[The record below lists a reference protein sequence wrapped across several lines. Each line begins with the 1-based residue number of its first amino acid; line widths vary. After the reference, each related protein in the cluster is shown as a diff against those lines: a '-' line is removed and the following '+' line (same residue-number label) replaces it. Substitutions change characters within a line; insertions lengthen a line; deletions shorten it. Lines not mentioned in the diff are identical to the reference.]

1 MKLQIWKQAVWQFL
15 LNASFCRC
23 TAAMSDLAHVFLKHL
38 PRGPKTA
45 DYLKADPNVLCESFE
60 PLLTDLACRLQGGR
74 ASKKKL
80 EWSLSEAFGR
90 SMSPAE
96 SKCFAERL
104 LAGLEHIYNKRRQ
117 ATSGAKLQPPVQ
129 RIVKAISSSSLEL
142 LPAAIQGPKI
152 DPSSLSP
159 SQIREQYAKQL
170 SALPEVASDIDE
182 SAPSASPEAGVEAI
196 CVESSQGSSLSE
208 ISGSSVKKKPATKKR
223 PASAKEKPKRKKL
236 AVAEDGKAELPKIS
250 HDEACERM
258 PNGCGRCRRVKG
270 CTPPCWRKKGL
281 QLVR

>member
-45 DYLKADPNVLCESFE
+45 DYLKADPNVLRESFE

-142 LPAAIQGPKI
+142 SPAAIQGPKI

-236 AVAEDGKAELPKIS
+236 AVAEDGQAELPKIS

-258 PNGCGRCRRVKG
+258 PNGCGPAAV
-270 CTPPCWRKKGL
+270 
-281 QLVR
+281 

>member
-23 TAAMSDLAHVFLKHL
+23 AAAMSDLAHVFLKHL
-38 PRGPKTA
+38 PRGPNTA
-45 DYLKADPNVLCESFE
+45 DYLQADPNVLCESFE
-60 PLLTDLACRLQGGR
+60 ALLTDLACRLQGGR

-80 EWSLSEAFGR
+80 EVSLSEAFGR

-129 RIVKAISSSSLEL
+129 RIVKAISSSSLETL
-142 LPAAIQGPKI
+142 SPAPIEGPKI
-152 DPSSLSP
+152 DPLSLSP
-159 SQIREQYAKQL
+159 PQIREQYAKQL
-170 SALPEVASDIDE
+170 SALPEVASDDE

-196 CVESSQGSSLSE
+196 CVESSQILRAPPFLRFLVPALRKSREPKSVQPVLKRSLSAR
-208 ISGSSVKKKPATKKR
+208 SLLWLKMA
-223 PASAKEKPKRKKL
+223 
-236 AVAEDGKAELPKIS
+236 
-250 HDEACERM
+250 
-258 PNGCGRCRRVKG
+258 RRSCQRFLMMRLVKG
-270 CTPPCWRKKGL
+270 CRMVVGAAA
-281 QLVR
+281 V

>member
-1 MKLQIWKQAVWQFL
+1 MFVLKVCVNFLELMKECMIFFREGGREEITNHGVYMCTKHVLFERCGGKMKLQIWKQAVWQFL

-23 TAAMSDLAHVFLKHL
+23 TAAMSDQAHVFLKHL

-45 DYLKADPNVLCESFE
+45 DYLQADPNVLCESFE

-90 SMSPAE
+90 SMSPTE

-117 ATSGAKLQPPVQ
+117 ATSGAKLQPPAQ

-142 LPAAIQGPKI
+142 SPAATQGPKI

-182 SAPSASPEAGVEAI
+182 SVLRQVS
-196 CVESSQGSSLSE
+196 
-208 ISGSSVKKKPATKKR
+208 R
-223 PASAKEKPKRKKL
+223 PYVWQL
-236 AVAEDGKAELPKIS
+236 AADGQS
-250 HDEACERM
+250 RGDACAV
-258 PNGCGRCRRVKG
+258 P
-270 CTPPCWRKKGL
+270 
-281 QLVR
+281 